1 MPDLDRDL
9 VRRLATWAPDGV
21 PVSSLYLDVDGRRH
35 PRRQD
40 YLTRAESLVQRL
52 RTLADGLDREART
65 SVTRDAGRM
74 HDYLDG
80 MERGSARGV
89 ALFSSSE
96 AGLWEEVLVPKPL
109 PDRATVDRRP
119 RVLPLEVL
127 AETYVSICTV
137 IVDRARARFV
147 LVRMGQVVE
156 ERDLV
161 DEVPG
166 QHDQGG
172 RSQARYQRH
181 IEDHV
186 EHHLRHVADDLLRF
200 DQEHELDH
208 LVLAGPEELLPHF
221 EQRLHDYLRRRIAGR
236 APLAMRA
243 PTAEILTRSL
253 EVEERLEAER
263 ERTTL
268 EDLVAEAAADRPVA
282 VGLGATLEALGVG
295 RVAMLAV
302 RFGEERPGMACP
314 ACGRLTLRGKRCPA
328 CGAALEPVDDV
339 VEAAV
344 GAALGQGA
352 AIESIAAWPAGVLE
366 DAGVAARLRY

>member
-9 VRRLATWAPDGV
+9 VRRLATWTPDGV

-40 YLTRAESLVQRL
+40 YLTRAENLAQRL
-52 RTLADGLDREART
+52 RTQADRLDREART
-65 SVTRDAGRM
+65 SVARDAAHMLEFLEG
-74 HDYLDG
+74 L
-80 MERGSARGV
+80 ERGAARGV
-89 ALFSSSE
+89 ALFSSTD
-96 AGLWEEVLVPKPL
+96 AGLWEDVLVPRPV

-119 RVLPLEVL
+119 HVLTLEVL
-127 AETYVSICTV
+127 AETYESICTA

-156 ERDLV
+156 EQDLV

-186 EHHLRHVADDLLRF
+186 EHHLRHVAEELLRF
-200 DQEHELDH
+200 DQEHEFDH
-208 LVLAGPEELLPHF
+208 LVLAGPEELLPQF
-221 EQRLHDYLRRRIAGR
+221 EQRLHDYLRRRIVAR
-236 APLAMRA
+236 ATLAMRA
-243 PTAEILTRSL
+243 TTAEILARSL
-253 EVEERLEAER
+253 EVEERIEAGR
-263 ERTTL
+263 ERATL
-268 EDLVAEAAADRPVA
+268 EGLAADAAAGRPVA
-282 VGLGATLEALGVG
+282 VGLEATLEALGLG
-295 RVAMLAV
+295 RVARLVV
-302 RFGEERPGMACP
+302 RFGFEQPGMACP
-314 ACGRLTLRGKRCPA
+314 ACGRLTLGGKRCPS
-328 CGAALEPVDDV
+328 CGSRLEPVDDV

-352 AIESIAAWPAGVLE
+352 AIEIIVTWPSGLLE
-366 DAGVAARLRY
+366 DTAVAAGLRF

>member
-9 VRRLATWAPDGV
+9 VRRLATWIPDGV

-40 YLTRAESLVQRL
+40 YLTRGENLAQRL
-52 RTLADGLDREART
+52 RSKADGLDREARH
-65 SVTRDAGRM
+65 SVARDAAHM
-74 HDYLDG
+74 LEFLEG
-80 MERGSARGV
+80 MERGAARGV
-89 ALFSSSE
+89 ALFSSTE
-96 AGLWEEVLVPKPL
+96 AGLWEDVLVPRPV

-119 RVLPLEVL
+119 HVLPLEVI
-127 AETYVSICTV
+127 AETYETICTA

-156 ERDLV
+156 ERDVV

-186 EHHLRHVADDLLRF
+186 EHHLRHVADELLRF
-200 DQEHELDH
+200 DQEHEFDH

-221 EQRLHDYLRRRIAGR
+221 EQRLHDYLRRRVSGR
-236 APLAMRA
+236 APLAMKA
-243 PTAEILTRSL
+243 STAEILARSL
-253 EVEERLEAER
+253 EVEERLEADR
-263 ERTTL
+263 DRATL
-268 EDLVAEAAADRPVA
+268 EGLAADAAAGRPVA
-282 VGLGATLEALGVG
+282 VGLEAALEALGFG
-295 RVAMLAV
+295 RVAMLVV
-302 RFGEERPGMACP
+302 RFGFEQPGMACP
-314 ACGRLTLRGKRCPA
+314 ACGRLTLGGSRCPA
-328 CGAALEPVDDV
+328 CDSRLEPVDDV

-352 AIESIAAWPAGVLE
+352 AIETIVTWPAGVLE
-366 DAGVAARLRY
+366 DTSVAARLRF